1 MLRTPP
7 RSTRT
12 HTLFPYT
19 TLFRSA
25 DGVLEQ
31 AVQTT
36 GSIGTGRPGCTVTG
50 LRRIQ
55 QAGAVAGSAELAVH
69 VGTATGGT
77 TGGGGSAGTSGCAL
91 VTLNTYF
98 AHRLEALGD
107 CFVGRSLSAHCP
119 QGQYGSLC
127 YQDLLNQVHLTPSL
141 WLDTP
146 AATVS
151 RAAVSITASHAG

>member
-77 TGGGGSAGTSGCAL
+77 TGGGGSAGTSG
-91 VTLNTYF
+91 
-98 AHRLEALGD
+98 
-107 CFVGRSLSAHCP
+107 RSVERRGGKECGHMIRCWR
-119 QGQYGSLC
+119 YSL
-127 YQDLLNQVHLTPSL
+127 H
-141 WLDTP
+141 
-146 AATVS
+146 
-151 RAAVSITASHAG
+151 